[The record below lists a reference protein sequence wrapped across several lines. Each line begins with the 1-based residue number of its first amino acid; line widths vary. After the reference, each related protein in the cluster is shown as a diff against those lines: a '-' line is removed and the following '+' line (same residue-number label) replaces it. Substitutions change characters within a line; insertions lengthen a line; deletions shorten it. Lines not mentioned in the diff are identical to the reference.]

1 MQLVLRD
8 NDQGP
13 FLSKVI
19 AYGQA
24 EALLDEAQLAQIKAK
39 AVLMSLKLADK
50 FYNKYK
56 MHLLEHAA
64 FDVIGVVSL
73 GLMELS
79 LRDLKRGLMLL
90 LAPDGTG
97 IVKSFQQGW
106 SMLTIV
112 SKYKLSGKSVY
123 GDIDSILIE
132 KISTPSDAD
141 EWMGWQAYQ
150 EALLDFNRQE
160 SVACL
165 LKQFFAQASYDPLD
179 CLSLEN
185 VFAEVVLYRMFFGS
199 VKINHDLK
207 QRLAHI
213 ELDDLWFTTEHIAQ
227 QVERTLAE
235 LPSALAETISVDLG
249 KYFNLGVLRTLTFA
263 KRYREQL
270 LKGVSPERL
279 ERLEY
284 REGLTGLLG
293 WPTYIVM

>member
-13 FLSKVI
+13 FLSKVL

-24 EALLDEAQLAQIKAK
+24 EALLDETQLAQIKAK

-64 FDVIGVVSL
+64 FDVIGVASL

-79 LRDLKRGLMLL
+79 DRDLNLGLTLL
-90 LAPDGTG
+90 MTPDG
-97 IVKSFQQGW
+97 IVKSFQKGW
-106 SMLTIV
+106 SMLSTV
-112 SKYKLSGKSVY
+112 SKYKISGKSVY
-123 GDIDSILIE
+123 GDIDNILLE
-132 KISTPSDAD
+132 RVSSPSDAD
-141 EWMGWQAYQ
+141 EWIGWQAYQ
-150 EALLDFNRQE
+150 EALLDFNREE

-165 LKQFFAQASYDPLD
+165 LKQFYSQASYDPLD
-179 CLSLEN
+179 CLGLES
-185 VFAEVVLYRMFFGS
+185 VFAEVVLYRMFFGQ
-199 VKINHDLK
+199 VKIKQDLK

-213 ELDDLWFTTEHIAQ
+213 ELQESWFSVEHLEL
-227 QVERTLAE
+227 QVQMTLAE
-235 LPSALAETISVDLG
+235 LPSALAESISVDLG
-249 KYFNLGVLRTLTFA
+249 KYFTPGLLRTLTFA
-263 KRYREQL
+263 KSYRAQL

-284 REGLTGLLG
+284 KEGLTGLLG
-293 WPTYIVM
+293 WPIYIVM